1 MKGLQQFYRDFY
13 DHTFYRHFRRPPDF
27 NSGKF
32 RIQFSVE
39 TPKNLY
45 LHVHRNSGRHPCLI
59 HTYDHGSRGNLKRK
73 DSKKMVFDRGFF
85 DFDVSNDE
93 AKKLKEK
100 LIELRCQGLDHKKI
114 QQEKLQSQLQNLIMN
129 EGIAK
134 PAVEEAKNFAMK
146 FKETFGKYPALFFSG
161 CKGCHAYIFFR
172 ASSFK
177 NLNLALTWFAG
188 HVKKSFH
195 YQTLDLSVARDASAR
210 LSRVPYSKHQITN
223 LTVVPFSVEDRYE
236 DIVEKS
242 LNPLVETFNREDYS
256 TDFDKHLKKIDLV
269 ESYNAKR
276 RKNRIKHAPNSAP
289 LLGKKIDHREFFK
302 KILGEPVREY
312 PEKEYVMYH
321 CPFPDHDD
329 RKPSFRV
336 HRCGYY
342 CYGCQRKGSC
352 WQFLRGYY
360 GLNNDGVRKYL
371 QIKKKIILDVIN
383 E

>member
-27 NSGKF
+27 NPDKF

-73 DSKKMVFDRGFF
+73 DPEKMVFDRAFF

-93 AKKLKEK
+93 AKKLKEN
-100 LIELRCQGLDHKKI
+100 LIELRSQGLGHEKV
-114 QQEKLQSQLQNLIMN
+114 QQEELQSQLQNLIIN
-129 EGIAK
+129 DDIAK
-134 PAVEEAKNFAMK
+134 PAVEEAKDFAVK

-172 ASSFK
+172 ASNFK

-188 HVKKSFH
+188 HVKKSFN

-223 LTVVPFSVEDRYE
+223 LTVVPFSVEDSYE

-242 LNPLVETFNREDYS
+242 LNPQVETFNREDYS
-256 TDFDKHLKKIDLV
+256 TDFHKHLKEIDLV
-269 ESYNAKR
+269 ESYNAKI
-276 RKNRIKHAPNSAP
+276 RKNRIKHAPPSAP
-289 LLGKKIDHREFFK
+289 LPGKKIDHRDFFK
-302 KILGEPVREY
+302 KILGDPVREY
-312 PEKEYVMYH
+312 PEKEYIMYH

-329 RKPSFRV
+329 KKPSFRV

-342 CYGCQRKGSC
+342 CYGCQRKGNYWKFKKS
-352 WQFLRGYY
+352 
-360 GLNNDGVRKYL
+360 YL
-371 QIKKKIILDVIN
+371 ELYKNSKHL
-383 E
+383 